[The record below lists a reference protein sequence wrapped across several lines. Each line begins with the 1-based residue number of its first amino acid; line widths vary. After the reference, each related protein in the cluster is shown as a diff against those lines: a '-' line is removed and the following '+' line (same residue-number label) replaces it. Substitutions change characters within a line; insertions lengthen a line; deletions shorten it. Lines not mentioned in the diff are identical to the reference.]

1 MDVLISAGAQL
12 ECSDTFSGLSAIHRA
27 ARLGT
32 QPKILE
38 MILRAK
44 ACVHLRDSTGKGPLA
59 HAAETD
65 GGENLVNMLI
75 SAGANVDAKDE
86 DQGTGLP
93 RNQFELSR
101 VYCFFVPRSSTNT

>member
-1 MDVLISAGAQL
+1 MMDVLISAGAQL

-44 ACVHLRDSTGKGPLA
+44 ACVHLRDSTGKGPLS

-65 GGENLVNMLI
+65 GGENLVDMLME
-75 SAGANVDAKDE
+75 AGADVDAKDAN
-86 DQGTGLP
+86 QQTGVSCYLFMLP
-93 RNQFELSR
+93 RVLF
-101 VYCFFVPRSSTNT
+101 YPTA